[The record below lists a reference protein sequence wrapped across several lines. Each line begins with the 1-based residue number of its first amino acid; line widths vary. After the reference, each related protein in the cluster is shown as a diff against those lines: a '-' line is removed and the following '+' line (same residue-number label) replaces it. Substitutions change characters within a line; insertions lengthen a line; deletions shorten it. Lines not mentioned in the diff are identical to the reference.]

1 MYELVQI
8 SKSCYYINC
17 PAKIGVYHAGDNQV
31 YLIDSGSDKEAGRK
45 VRQILDKNG
54 WQLKGILTTH
64 SNADHIG
71 GNHYLQAQTGC
82 RVFSGGIE
90 AAFTAHTIL
99 EPAFLFGGY
108 PCKELRH
115 KFLLAQES
123 EVTPF
128 SHPDFPEDVEIIPL
142 PGHYFDMVGFR
153 MPDGCVFLA
162 DCISSRATLEKYAV
176 SFIYDVQAYLDT
188 LDMVERLE
196 APIFVP
202 AHADASADLKELIG
216 FNRDKVHEVVEVLL
230 DICTQPLNF
239 EAILQKLFE
248 HYDLT
253 MTMQQYV
260 LVGSTVKSYLS
271 WLKDSGRMTLEIQ
284 DNLVL
289 WKTV

>member
-1 MYELVQI
+1 MYELIQVSQR
-8 SKSCYYINC
+8 CYYINC
-17 PAKIGVYHAGDNQV
+17 PAKIGIYHAGGNQV
-31 YLIDSGSDKEAGRK
+31 YLVDSGSDKETGRK

-54 WQLKGILTTH
+54 WTLKGILTTH

-71 GNHYLQAQTGC
+71 GNHYLQAQTNC

-90 AAFTAHTIL
+90 EAFTAHPSL
-99 EPAFLFGGY
+99 EPSFLFGGY
-108 PCKELRH
+108 PFKELRH

-128 SHPDFPEDVEIIPL
+128 SHPDFPKEVEIIPL

-188 LDMVERLE
+188 LDMVEKME
-196 APIFVP
+196 TSIFVP
-202 AHADASADLKELIG
+202 SHADAAADLTELIQ
-216 FNRDKVHEVVEVLL
+216 FNREKVHEVAQTVL
-230 DICTQPLNF
+230 DICAESLNF
-239 EAILQKLFE
+239 EVILQRLFKR
-248 HYDLT
+248 YNLT

-260 LVGSTVKSYLS
+260 LVGSTLKSYLS
-271 WLKDSGRMTLEIQ
+271 WLKDSGRMCLEIQ
-284 DNLVL
+284 DNLLL
-289 WKTV
+289 WKTI